1 VKKLRDPRE
10 DSAWPIPE
18 SIAFPFL
25 DNYHVGSAIDTRNPK
40 ETMKRILI
48 VSTEQHAGKSLLS
61 LALGKSLQERGM
73 STAYMKPISFEV
85 SYETG
90 EPVDRDADAIRSLL
104 LLDDSLRDIAPVPLE
119 GPFLR
124 EAIESGDHGFRQRIQ
139 ESFRRL
145 SQGRDIVI
153 IEGRSYLGLGASAGL
168 SDPDLAELLDADV
181 LLITHYDGEEAIDR
195 IMCAL
200 RMFEGPN
207 MMGVI
212 LKDVPMDRSFNMLSE
227 VLVSFLASRG
237 AEVLGIIPYDNSLQT
252 VSSDEIVKRLG
263 GRLLT
268 NPSIEREVRHF
279 VISAMGPEES
289 LRLFRRTPDLAL
301 ITGGDREEVQRA
313 AFEVPSLRCLI
324 VTGIHPPTREIIA
337 LANEG
342 NVPVILAGQNTMVTA
357 TMCEEML
364 HRSWVRPGPVLDYAM
379 DYVSNNIDIDRIL
392 EKARDL

>member
-1 VKKLRDPRE
+1 MKKLREQRE
-10 DSAWPIPE
+10 DSAWPIPA

-25 DNYHVGSAIDTRNPK
+25 DNYHVRSAIDTRNPK

-104 LLDDSLRDIAPVPLE
+104 SLDDSLRDIAPVPLE

-124 EAIESGDHGFRQRIQ
+124 EAIESGDRGFRQRIQ
-139 ESFRRL
+139 ESFGRL
-145 SQGRDIVI
+145 SQERDVVI
-153 IEGRSYLGLGASAGL
+153 IEGRSYLGLGTSAGL
-168 SDPDLAELLDADV
+168 GDPDLAELLDADI

-252 VSSDEIVKRLG
+252 VSSAEIVKRLG

-289 LRLFRRTPDLAL
+289 LRLFRRTPDLAV
-301 ITGGDREEVQRA
+301 IAGGDREDVQRA

-324 VTGIHPPTREIIA
+324 VTGIHRPTREVIA
-337 LANEG
+337 LANEHE
-342 NVPVILAGQNTMVTA
+342 VPVILAGQNTMVTA

-379 DYVSNNIDIDRIL
+379 DYVRNNIDIDRIV